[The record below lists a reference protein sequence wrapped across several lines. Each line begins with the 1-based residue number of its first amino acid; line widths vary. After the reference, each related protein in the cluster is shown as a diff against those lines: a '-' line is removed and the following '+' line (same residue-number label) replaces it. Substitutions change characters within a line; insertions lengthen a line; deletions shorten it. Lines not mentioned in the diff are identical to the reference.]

1 MNLHACPKY
10 GHFSLH
16 LGSHITIVKWLASS
30 VCSGVTRVILNLR
43 SDLSFFTG
51 RIQGLYGVL
60 GGSEVRGVLR
70 RQLGLFEGC
79 SSCFYCVCVF
89 SSRITVAV
97 SYVVY
102 GMCGCFDHASIVRTR
117 FSYV

>member
-1 MNLHACPKY
+1 MNLHACPTEY

-16 LGSHITIVKWLASS
+16 LGSHITLVKWLASS

-51 RIQGLYGVL
+51 GIQGLYGVL

-79 SSCFYCVCVF
+79 SSCFNCVCVF
-89 SSRITVAV
+89 SSHI
-97 SYVVY
+97 
-102 GMCGCFDHASIVRTR
+102 AS
-117 FSYV
+117 

>member
-1 MNLHACPKY
+1 MNLHACACPTEY

-70 RQLGLFEGC
+70 RQLGLFEG
-79 SSCFYCVCVF
+79 
-89 SSRITVAV
+89 
-97 SYVVY
+97 VVL
-102 GMCGCFDHASIVRTR
+102 ASIAFACLVAI
-117 FSYV
+117 